1 MLSDNR
7 SQLVGVSVQGE
18 VSTPVYAALP
28 ASPYVI
34 GADGTPQLL
43 PSPGG
48 IVYNVNV
55 GDSAYGWVAD
65 SVQPCVSIRHPQDG
79 PNHALTTFACLGNEA
94 IVLSGRA
101 LGRRGIVTGKSGRFA
116 EHVIVHFADEARDQ
130 LSVNDKVLVRAFG
143 RGLAIGNYED
153 VQLKSL
159 SPALLD
165 ALEFEADERGITVP
179 VVAEVPALLIGA
191 GSGLVSESGSVQI
204 QSDDAAALA
213 EFGADEL
220 RLGDVVGIRDYD
232 SRWGNGYLS
241 GASAL
246 GIVAHGDSPRAG
258 YGPGLTIVAT
268 AVDNRLRFEVTERRN
283 IGELLQLT
291 SAASVSA

>member
-1 MLSDNR
+1 MPTDNR
-7 SQLVGVSVQGE
+7 NQLVGVSVQGE

-65 SVQPCVSIRHPQDG
+65 SVQPCVSIRHPEDG
-79 PNHALTTFACLGNEA
+79 PNHALTTFACIGNEA

-101 LGRRGIVTGKSGRFA
+101 LGSRGTVTGKSGRFA
-116 EHVIVHFADEARDQ
+116 DHVIVHFADEVRDQ

-143 RGLAIGNYED
+143 RGLALAKHEE
-153 VQLKSL
+153 VQLKSI

-165 ALEFEADERGITVP
+165 VLEIEEGEHGVTVP

-213 EFGADEL
+213 EFGLDEL

-241 GASAL
+241 GAAAL

-268 AVDNRLRFEVTERRN
+268 AIGSRLRFEIVDRRN

-291 SAASVSA
+291 SVAPVGA

>member
-1 MLSDNR
+1 MPSDNR
-7 SQLVGVSVQGE
+7 NQLVGVSVQGE
-18 VSTPVYAALP
+18 VSSPVYAPLP

-65 SVQPCVSIRHPQDG
+65 SVQPCVSIGHPQDG
-79 PNHALTTFACLGNEA
+79 PNHALNTFACIGNEA
-94 IVLSGRA
+94 IVLSGSA
-101 LGRRGIVTGKSGRFA
+101 LGSRGTVTGKSGRFA
-116 EHVIVHFADEARDQ
+116 EHVIVHFEDAVRDQ
-130 LSVNDKVLVRAFG
+130 LSINDKVLVRALG
-143 RGLAIGNYED
+143 RGLSLAGHEE
-153 VQLKSL
+153 VQLKSI

-165 ALEFEADERGITVP
+165 ALDVEEGEQCITVP
-179 VVAEVPALLIGA
+179 VVAEAPAFLIGA

-204 QSDDAAALA
+204 QTDDAAALA
-213 EFGADEL
+213 EFGLDEL

-246 GIVAHGDSPRAG
+246 GVVAHGDSPRAG

-268 AVDNRLRFEVTERRN
+268 AIDSRLRFELTDRRN
-283 IGELLQLT
+283 IGELLQLP
-291 SAASVSA
+291 SAAPVGA

>member
-1 MLSDNR
+1 MANDNR
-7 SQLVGVSVQGE
+7 NQLVGVSVQGE

-65 SVQPCVSIRHPQDG
+65 SVQPCVSIRHPDDG
-79 PNHALTTFACLGNEA
+79 PNHALTTFACIGNEA

-101 LGRRGIVTGKSGRFA
+101 LGSRGTVTGKSGRFA
-116 EHVIVHFADEARDQ
+116 EHVIVHFASEVRDQ
-130 LSVNDKVLVRAFG
+130 LAVNDKVLVRAFG
-143 RGLAIGNYED
+143 RGLALGRHEE
-153 VQLKSL
+153 VQLKSI
-159 SPALLD
+159 SPVLLD
-165 ALEFEADERGITVP
+165 ALEIEEGDHGITVP

-204 QSDDAAALA
+204 QSDDADALA
-213 EFGADEL
+213 EFGVEEL

-268 AVDNRLRFEVTERRN
+268 AIDNRLRFELTGRRN

-291 SAASVSA
+291 SAAPVGA